1 MYSFVL
7 TGGES
12 NWRFGFCRN
21 DPNTKNVML
30 ILTYLPMDDTFR
42 KFIKIL
48 ADIKKSS
55 YEEFRKFLS
64 DAYYSK
70 VPNRGGSLKLLYDN
84 GINVSIIFLIAFLIF
99 LLLRIQDLLQ
109 FQQTVQLDFFYTPKG
124 A

>member
-12 NWRFGFCRN
+12 NWRFGYCRN

-48 ADIKKSS
+48 ADIKKNS

-64 DAYYSK
+64 DAYNSK

-84 GINVSIIFLIAFLIF
+84 GINVSIVWYLI
-99 LLLRIQDLLQ
+99 RINSFRFEKDC
-109 FQQTVQLDFFYTPKG
+109 KN
-124 A
+124 

>member
-48 ADIKKSS
+48 ADIKKNS
-55 YEEFRKFLS
+55 YEEFKKFLS

-84 GINVSIIFLIAFLIF
+84 GINVSIILNLTFILGHLTLSSEYEVFR
-99 LLLRIQDLLQ
+99 LRNYLVSGSL
-109 FQQTVQLDFFYTPKG
+109 KCCS
-124 A
+124 

>member
-12 NWRFGFCRN
+12 NWRFGYCRN

-48 ADIKKSS
+48 ADIKKNS

-84 GINVSIIFLIAFLIF
+84 GINVSIINFVVVLF
-99 LLLRIQDLLQ
+99 
-109 FQQTVQLDFFYTPKG
+109 
-124 A
+124 